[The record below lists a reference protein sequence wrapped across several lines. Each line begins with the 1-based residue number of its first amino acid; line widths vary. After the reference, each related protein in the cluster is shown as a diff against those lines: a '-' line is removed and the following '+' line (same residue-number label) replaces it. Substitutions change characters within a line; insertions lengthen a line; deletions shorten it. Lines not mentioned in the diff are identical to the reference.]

1 MADLLKY
8 NLHWR
13 EDFTYGHRIKRDLFD
28 ELVKHLDVRQT
39 IGIIGLRRTGKTV
52 LLQQVIDH
60 LISQEVERDRVLY
73 FSFDEENVSIRLS
86 QN

>member
-1 MADLLKY
+1 MADISKY

-28 ELVKHLDVRQT
+28 ELVKHLDIRQT

-52 LLQQVIDH
+52 LLKQGPPRNYLKRFFYSSPHQLNH
-60 LISQEVERDRVLY
+60 HR
-73 FSFDEENVSIRLS
+73 FH
-86 QN
+86 